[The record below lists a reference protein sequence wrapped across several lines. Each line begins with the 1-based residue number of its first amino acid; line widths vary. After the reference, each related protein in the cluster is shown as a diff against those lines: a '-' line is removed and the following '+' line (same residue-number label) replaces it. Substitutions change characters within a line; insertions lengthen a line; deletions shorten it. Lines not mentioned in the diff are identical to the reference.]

1 MLRVLSTLA
10 MQGALP
16 ALMARH
22 TTATGVTLSADYAP
36 TVAALERL
44 RGGMAADLAI
54 LTAQGVEEMM
64 AEAIL
69 RPGSRVDIA
78 VSFVGVAVRAGAPH
92 PDIATPAAFH
102 AALLAARSIA
112 YSRIGASGLF
122 FAGLIERMG
131 IAAEVNAKALI
142 TTGFTAALLPTGE
155 AELAIQQVSELM
167 MVPGIEVVGRLPAA
181 LQAPATFSGGVLA
194 ASADPAAA
202 ADFLRVLASPG
213 AAPALRNAGL
223 EPCSGVT

>member
-1 MLRVLSTLA
+1 MSTLA
-10 MQGALP
+10 VQRALP
-16 ALMARH
+16 ELMARY
-22 TTATGVTLSADYAP
+22 TAATAVTLAADYAP

-44 RGGMAADLAI
+44 RGGVAADIAI
-54 LTAQGVEEMM
+54 LTEKGIDELM
-64 AEAIL
+64 AEAIM

-92 PDIATPAAFH
+92 PDIATPAAFRH
-102 AALLAARSIA
+102 ALLAARSVA

-142 TTGFTAALLPTGE
+142 TTGFTAAFLPTGE

-167 MVPGIEVVGRLPAA
+167 MVPGIEVVGRLPADI
-181 LQAPATFSGGVLA
+181 QTPATFSAGVLA
-194 ASADPAAA
+194 ASTDPAAA
-202 ADFLRVLASPG
+202 ADFLRFLTSAD
-213 AAPALRNAGL
+213 AAPALREAGL
-223 EPCSGVT
+223 EPCVTWG